1 MTTKWL
7 SRQGD
12 PLQGYLYVANQQKK
26 YIDPILHW
34 DKYGNEIYKV
44 VNISA

>member
-12 PLQGYLYVANQQKK
+12 PIKGSLHAANQQKK
-26 YIDPILHW
+26 LSQNLTIHYFPW
-34 DKYGNEIYKV
+34 MEPKASPK
-44 VNISA
+44 